1 LSLTICAVIYKRC
14 KSVISKESR
23 IHIVPESKLT
33 NCNSNLLMKTS
44 LKLNILD
51 LNHISLSCF
60 NKYLL
65 TLINVHKCKRVN
77 ATSTHRRLLGF
88 SGFTDMLMCRRVSF
102 SSSSIMSL
110 SGRYNSGNH
119 HRLNGDTSAL
129 TVANAPKMVLFF
141 IHFYGLVIV
150 EY

>member
-1 LSLTICAVIYKRC
+1 MISKRC
-14 KSVISKESR
+14 KSVIQ
-23 IHIVPESKLT
+23 IVPESKL
-33 NCNSNLLMKTS
+33 NNFDSNLLMKTS

-65 TLINVHKCKRVN
+65 TLINVHKCKHVN
-77 ATSTHRRLLGF
+77 ATSTHRRL

-102 SSSSIMSL
+102 RSSSIMSL
-110 SGRYNSGNH
+110 SGRYNSGDC
-119 HRLNGDTSAL
+119 HRLNRDTSAF

-141 IHFYGLVIV
+141 IHFYGLLIV
-150 EY
+150 EYV